1 MEQWRADLTITP
13 EFISQNPTFLAE
25 LNGQIIGFHAL
36 IEKDESWNL
45 EHLWILPAQMGHG
58 FGRRLFAHAAAYAA
72 ERGALSLTIEA
83 DPNAEPFY
91 RRMGAIRDGTRE
103 SQIDGQVRLLP
114 LLRFVLI

>member
-13 EFISQNPTFLAE
+13 EFITQNPTFLAE

-36 IEKDESWNL
+36 IEKDESWSL
-45 EHLWILPAQMGHG
+45 EHLWILPGQMGHG

-103 SQIDGQVRLLP
+103 SQIDGQIRRLP